1 MGTVIVDFRDHSGF
15 LWLQHLIGDEL
26 AAYDIGRGLFI
37 ALRRLLKEDLVFW
50 DIGANAGTVSA
61 YVATA
66 FPGTRIFAF
75 EPNPG
80 IFNSL
85 AALFSNVP
93 RVTVYPLALSDKDA
107 TVVLTIPKGKS
118 VGGSIEGIEYVLKT
132 SSLTEKEVDQVTVK
146 AFKGDSLFLT
156 EPSIAPPNVIKI
168 DVEGHEPSVLAGLSE
183 TMHRH
188 RPAILFEHLYLSDQE
203 VAKLVPEGYSLHSV
217 NNTTGELIS
226 VFDRSVGHNSA
237 LLPVSR

>member
-1 MGTVIVDFRDHSGF
+1 MAEALVAFYKLWHGRCRLPGAGYLLRRFSNTLPSLHRYPLEVDGVGTVIVDFRDHSGF

-107 TVVLTIPKGKS
+107 TVVLTIP
-118 VGGSIEGIEYVLKT
+118 
-132 SSLTEKEVDQVTVK
+132 
-146 AFKGDSLFLT
+146 
-156 EPSIAPPNVIKI
+156 
-168 DVEGHEPSVLAGLSE
+168 
-183 TMHRH
+183 
-188 RPAILFEHLYLSDQE
+188 
-203 VAKLVPEGYSLHSV
+203 
-217 NNTTGELIS
+217 
-226 VFDRSVGHNSA
+226 
-237 LLPVSR
+237 PV